1 MPGRLQQHTSNGSV
15 LAMQVAVGES
25 EALAEAFAPEGRH
38 TVAHAGGHLVPA
50 AKAHIARY
58 RAFLSAFL

>member
-1 MPGRLQQHTSNGSV
+1 MYVPLI
-15 LAMQVAVGES
+15 QVAVGES

-50 AKAHIARY
+50 AMAHIARY
-58 RAFLSAFL
+58 MAFLSAFL